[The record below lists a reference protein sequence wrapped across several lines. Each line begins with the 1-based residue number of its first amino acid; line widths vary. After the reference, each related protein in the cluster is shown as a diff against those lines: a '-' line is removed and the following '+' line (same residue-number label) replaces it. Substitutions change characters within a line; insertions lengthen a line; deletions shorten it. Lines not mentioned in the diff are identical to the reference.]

1 MMFNNLQAIW
11 RIKNIVISIVINL
24 LIVGLCF
31 YIGVLYT
38 NQMMLTIGYAYG
50 ILLVVSLVELI
61 YRVFTLKCSIEI
73 PISMSEHNRPV
84 NVVIRTK
91 NKGVLPVGRVELRV
105 KRMHVFQQKKRTQWI
120 SLCDVPQGNSKHVE
134 KMVFKG
140 AGCHEI
146 ATTHVKIYGLFGF
159 LSIKRRCKD
168 FAQVLIMPEIYAANI
183 EIGHAV
189 RNFIGEAD
197 VYDEFRPGH
206 DSGETFEIR
215 EYREKD
221 KLQSIHWKLSA
232 KTDELMVKEN
242 SLPKACAVI
251 LMLEMHP
258 KVLDGFFE
266 LAASISFSL
275 MDQRCPHFVAWYSVE
290 EKRIRRIR
298 VDDEESFYLFLDVYL
313 RDAIPCEENVR
324 ERYRDAYKN
333 ECYLYDVTINE
344 KLELYK
350 NGEFAI
356 RLDEKKIK
364 DECEK
369 LELIL

>member
-1 MMFNNLQAIW
+1 M
-11 RIKNIVISIVINL
+11 ISIVINL

-50 ILLVVSLVELI
+50 ILLVVSLVELL

-105 KRMHVFQQKKRTQWI
+105 THMHVFQQKKKIKWI
-120 SLCDVPQGNSKHVE
+120 SVCDIPRGESKHIE

-159 LSIKRRCKD
+159 ISIKRRCKD

-232 KTDELMVKEN
+232 KADELMVKEN
-242 SLPKACAVI
+242 SLPNLRLKCGIIERKWEEV
-251 LMLEMHP
+251 
-258 KVLDGFFE
+258 
-266 LAASISFSL
+266 SL
-275 MDQRCPHFVAWYSVE
+275 
-290 EKRIRRIR
+290 
-298 VDDEESFYLFLDVYL
+298 
-313 RDAIPCEENVR
+313 
-324 ERYRDAYKN
+324 
-333 ECYLYDVTINE
+333 
-344 KLELYK
+344 
-350 NGEFAI
+350 
-356 RLDEKKIK
+356 
-364 DECEK
+364 
-369 LELIL
+369 